1 MFETFGMFMQEI
13 IMLAGSTFFGSPVS
27 QAFRHAG
34 HKAQFEAAIA
44 DGQDAEA
51 IQALAVEIRGAQGA
65 GRACRLGSPFRVGA
79 SNSLIPVCKIPG
91 CPSIPEHP
99 QT

>member
-1 MFETFGMFMQEI
+1 MQEI

-44 DGQDAEA
+44 DGQDAVEA
-51 IQALAVEIRGAQGA
+51 IQALAVEIRGAQGL
-65 GRACRLGSPFRVGA
+65 GRACRLGIPFRVRA
-79 SNSLIPVCKIPG
+79 SKKNL
-91 CPSIPEHP
+91 
-99 QT
+99 